1 MELLVFIGA
10 LIGVLI
16 VLDILTLRFGHD
28 SRASIYRDD
37 RWRRRL

>member
-10 LIGVLI
+10 LI
-16 VLDILTLRFGHD
+16 VLDIVALRFGHN
-28 SRASIYRDD
+28 SRDDIYRDD